1 MERQARTAAV
11 IIRDQGPGVG
21 EADLPRLFDP
31 FFRTADARAQHPDG
45 TGLGLAMT
53 RRIVERHGG
62 TVAAGKN
69 DGGGL
74 VITVT
79 LPLLS

>member
-1 MERQARTAAV
+1 
-11 IIRDQGPGVG
+11 
-21 EADLPRLFDP
+21 
-31 FFRTADARAQHPDG
+31 
-45 TGLGLAMT
+45 MT

-74 VITVT
+74 AITVT